1 MCFHL
6 LHFRKHHLGACIV
19 VCNSVCIGDC
29 NGAGADFFPVCNR
42 KHPKQSKASQA
53 IESIR
58 LLRYGPNRSPRTG
71 APREI
76 ISKAHKM
83 SILITKDDTQHGIKR
98 FKSEF

>member
-6 LHFRKHHLGACIV
+6 LHSRKHHLGACIV
-19 VCNSVCIGDC
+19 VCN
-29 NGAGADFFPVCNR
+29 
-42 KHPKQSKASQA
+42 KQSKASQA

-58 LLRYGPNRSPRTG
+58 LLRYGPNRSPRAG